1 MAAQFVIGIDLGT
14 TNCVLA
20 YTPLDSE
27 KPEVKLLP
35 IPQLVAPS
43 TVESRD
49 SLPSFTYLANASE
62 TAGGLYDLP
71 DAKDRDFAVGEVA
84 RKQSAEMPDRTV
96 GAAKSWLSHS
106 KVDRHQA

>member
-27 KPEVKLLP
+27 EPEVTLLP

-49 SLPSFTYLANASE
+49 SLPSFTYLAN
-62 TAGGLYDLP
+62 
-71 DAKDRDFAVGEVA
+71 
-84 RKQSAEMPDRTV
+84 
-96 GAAKSWLSHS
+96 
-106 KVDRHQA
+106 